1 MTRLVLI
8 RHTEVEGS
16 MSGRIYGRLDPTLSS
31 AGREH
36 AEALA
41 ARLRPVSLD
50 AVHSS
55 PSRRA
60 QETAAPLARERRLG
74 VTLHRGLKDVDFGEW
89 EGRSFEELERDE
101 PELYRSWMTQPTQT
115 RFPGG
120 ENFLEVKARV
130 LAALGEIR
138 SDASA
143 AALVAHGG
151 VNRIIL
157 ADALGLADE
166 HVFRLDQPLG
176 AISVV
181 DWIDGAPIVRAVN
194 ATVESAAWLA
204 QTS

>member
-8 RHTEVEGS
+8 RHAEVEAS
-16 MSGRIYGRLDPTLSS
+16 LSGRIYGSLDPALSP
-31 AGREH
+31 AGRER
-36 AEALA
+36 AETLA
-41 ARLRPVSLD
+41 AWLRPVHLD

-55 PSRRA
+55 PARRA
-60 QETAAPLARERRLG
+60 QETAAPLALDRRLDM
-74 VTLHRGLKDVDFGEW
+74 TLHPGLADIDFGEW

-101 PELYRSWMTQPTQT
+101 PELYRSWMTQPTRV

-120 ENFLEVKARV
+120 EDFREVKARV

-166 HVFRLDQPLG
+166 NVFRLDQPLG
-176 AISVV
+176 AVSVV
-181 DWIDGAPIVRAVN
+181 DWIDGAPVVRAVN

-204 QTS
+204 RTS

>member
-1 MTRLVLI
+1 MRRLVLI
-8 RHTEVEGS
+8 RHAEVEAS
-16 MSGRIYGRLDPTLSS
+16 LLGRIYGSLDPALSP
-31 AGREH
+31 AGRAH
-36 AEALA
+36 AEALSA
-41 ARLRPVSLD
+41 WLRPVRLD
-50 AVHSS
+50 ALHSS

-60 QETAAPLARERRLG
+60 QETAAPLARERHLQ
-74 VTLHRGLKDVDFGEW
+74 VALHPGLRDIDFGEW

-101 PELYRSWMTQPTQT
+101 PELYRSWMTQPTQL

-120 ENFLEVKARV
+120 EDFREVKARV

-138 SDASA
+138 SNASA

-166 HVFRLDQPLG
+166 NVFRFDQPLG

-181 DWIDGAPIVRAVN
+181 DWIDGAPVVRAVN

-204 QTS
+204 RTS

>member
-8 RHTEVEGS
+8 RHTEVEAS
-16 MSGRIYGRLDPTLSS
+16 MSGRIYGRLDPALSPT
-31 AGREH
+31 GREH
-36 AEALA
+36 AEVLA
-41 ARLRPVSLD
+41 AWLRPARID

-55 PSRRA
+55 PSKRA
-60 QETAAPLARERRLG
+60 QETAAPLARDRGLD
-74 VTLHRGLKDVDFGEW
+74 VTLHPRLQDVDFGEW

-101 PELYRSWMTQPTQT
+101 PDLYRSWMSEPTQT

-120 ENFLEVKARV
+120 EDFSEVKARV

-166 HVFRLDQPLG
+166 NVFRLDQPLG

-181 DWIDGAPIVRAVN
+181 EWIDGAPLVRALN

-204 QTS
+204 RTS